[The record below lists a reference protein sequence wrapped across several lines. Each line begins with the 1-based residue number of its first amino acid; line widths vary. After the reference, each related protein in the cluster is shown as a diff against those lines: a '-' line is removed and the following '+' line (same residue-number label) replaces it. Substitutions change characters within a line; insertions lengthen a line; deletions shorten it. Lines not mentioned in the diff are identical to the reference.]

1 MASDNSGV
9 PASNTAHDRDEQA
22 DIPTTI
28 LLAQASGESGSAGED
43 GGNAAGG
50 TAGGNAAAPSLGP
63 VIPGVPNG
71 EVHVDIPPGE
81 TVVRVQ
87 AAPGE
92 TIDLPFAGDMAAR
105 IGQQGNLAIKVGDE
119 TIILLGYAEANQE
132 AGVTLHDAAGKPIDI
147 AAVIAQ
153 TDPNLD
159 IQTAAGPA
167 AGPAG
172 TAGGHLFFG
181 FNPGDG
187 LGGFGELGLISPTA
201 LQYGLIQPDEFIRPF
216 RLDDGLNDHTLA
228 VSSTDGSAS
237 SETTNLSL
245 RNDPSGSQTVG
256 DYLLNTSVEGQPI
269 SPALVNGVDPNNL
282 HLNFA
287 SDVNV
292 TFERGAAKFHSIVGV
307 YTYDANGHVDGV
319 KFVWLDSTQ
328 ANPDVLHSPLV
339 TDFLGN
345 SQPQTVNIGS
355 IAAGQNI
362 GFFLLQDG
370 ANNATDVA
378 IIKAAIGG
386 GGNGYDADMAALN
399 AKTTITFDSNGVG
412 HIFVD
417 GQELSGTVIF
427 TESSHNP
434 NDDKQAISGVSTPAD
449 GLLYV
454 GFEDRGINSG
464 ADKDYN
470 DVVFGVDLGKENI
483 SQFDQQIFSPHIQLS
498 DNANDITAFTI
509 DTTGFLV
516 GDLLS
521 NLKSADGFD
530 VTVNHVGNDYQVT
543 VTETTDHSSGEWQN
557 FINNISFTT
566 SSQTEGE
573 RDIKYTVTDSAGHAA
588 TTTASVEVT
597 TQHTE
602 SLSTETEAKHP
613 GTALL
618 HDGGNPGHDVTW
630 GSGDDTLYLDQHFAA
645 TDGKLDM
652 GAGDNTLAV
661 GVNGIGITNA
671 DTSHLEN
678 LNHID
683 MTGYNGGGGNAT
695 TLSFQD
701 VISATGSEHELTITG
716 DSVDSVNLAGDGNA
730 TDAHWH
736 KAGSVN
742 SGGVTYD
749 QYDWHS
755 GAGNGAGSIVTTV
768 LINHDVHQNV
778 TDLG

>member
-1 MASDNSGV
+1 M
-9 PASNTAHDRDEQA
+9 
-22 DIPTTI
+22 
-28 LLAQASGESGSAGED
+28 
-43 GGNAAGG
+43 
-50 TAGGNAAAPSLGP
+50 
-63 VIPGVPNG
+63 
-71 EVHVDIPPGE
+71 
-81 TVVRVQ
+81 
-87 AAPGE
+87 
-92 TIDLPFAGDMAAR
+92 
-105 IGQQGNLAIKVGDE
+105 
-119 TIILLGYAEANQE
+119 
-132 AGVTLHDAAGKPIDI
+132 
-147 AAVIAQ
+147 
-153 TDPNLD
+153 
-159 IQTAAGPA
+159 
-167 AGPAG
+167 
-172 TAGGHLFFG
+172 AGGHLFFG
-181 FNPGDG
+181 FNPGG
-187 LGGFGELGLISPTA
+187 ALGGFGELGLIAPTS
-201 LQYGLIQPDEFIRPF
+201 LQYGLISPDETILPF
-216 RLDDGLNDHTLA
+216 HPAADNGHTLGIT
-228 VSSTDGSAS
+228 SSDGSVS
-237 SETTNLSL
+237 SETTDLSL
-245 RNDPSGSQTVG
+245 TNDPSGSQTVG
-256 DYLLNTSVEGQPI
+256 DYLLNTSVEGKEI
-269 SPALVNGVDPNNL
+269 SPSLVNGVDPNNL
-282 HLNFA
+282 HLNFT

-292 TFERGAAKFHSIVGV
+292 TFERGAARFHSIVGV
-307 YTYDANGHVDGV
+307 YTYDASGHVNGV
-319 KFVWLDSTQ
+319 QFIWLDTTQ
-328 ANPDVLHSPLV
+328 TNPDVLHSALIA
-339 TDFLGN
+339 DFLGN
-345 SQPQTVNIGS
+345 HQPSTVDIGN
-355 IAAGQNI
+355 IAAGENV

-370 ANNATDVA
+370 ANNAADIA
-378 IIKAAIGG
+378 IIKAAVGG
-386 GGNGYDADMAALN
+386 GGNGYDADMATLN

-427 TESSHNP
+427 TESNHNP

-454 GFEDRGINSG
+454 GFEDRGLNSG

-498 DNANDITAFTI
+498 DNANDITAFSI

-530 VTVNHVGNDYQVT
+530 VSVNHVGNDYQVT
-543 VTETTDHSSGEWQN
+543 VTETTDHSSAEWQN
-557 FINNISFTT
+557 FINSISFTT

-573 RDIKYTVTDSAGHAA
+573 RDIKYTVTDSAGHTAA
-588 TTTASVEVT
+588 TTAAIEVT

-630 GSGDDTLYLDQHFAA
+630 GSGDDTLYLDQHFTA

-652 GAGDNTLAV
+652 GAGANTLAV

-683 MTGYNGGGGNAT
+683 MTGYNGGGGNTA

-701 VISATGSEHELTITG
+701 VISATGSGHELTITG

-736 KAGSVN
+736 NAGTVN

-749 QYDWHS
+749 QYDWHG

-768 LINHDVHQNV
+768 LINHDVHQTV